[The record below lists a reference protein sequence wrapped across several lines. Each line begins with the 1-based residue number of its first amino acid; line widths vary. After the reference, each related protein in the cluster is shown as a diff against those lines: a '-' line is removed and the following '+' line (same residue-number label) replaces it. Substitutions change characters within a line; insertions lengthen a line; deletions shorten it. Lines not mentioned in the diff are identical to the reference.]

1 MADAKRNANECAPWK
16 IAIAKESAVRN
27 VTRISYWI
35 STTLITVE
43 TLVGGFAD
51 VTHGRTIL
59 VSGPLVTD
67 VLSGLGYPA
76 YVLWIIGIWKILGAI
91 ALVIPGF
98 LRLKEWAY
106 AGIVFELSGA
116 AASLAACGHTVEL
129 IAPLFLLSLALASW
143 ALRPPSRTLG
153 KPLVVEQ

>member
-1 MADAKRNANECAPWK
+1 MLN
-16 IAIAKESAVRN
+16 I
-27 VTRISYWI
+27 TRIFYWTA
-35 STTLITVE
+35 TTLITLE
-43 TLVGGFAD
+43 TLVGGVAD
-51 VTHGRTIL
+51 VTHGRTVL
-59 VSGPLVTD
+59 VSGPFVTD
-67 VLSGLGYPA
+67 VLAGLGYPA

-91 ALVIPGF
+91 TLLVPGF

-106 AGIVFELSGA
+106 AGIVFALSGA
-116 AASLAACGHTVEL
+116 VASLAACGHTAEL

>member
-1 MADAKRNANECAPWK
+1 MKMLVHQEALMTLRRPE
-16 IAIAKESAVRN
+16 AKEGAMLN
-27 VTRISYWI
+27 ITRIFYWTA
-35 STTLITVE
+35 TTLITLE
-43 TLVGGFAD
+43 TLVGGVAD
-51 VTHGRTIL
+51 VTHGRTVL
-59 VSGPLVTD
+59 VSGPFVTD
-67 VLSGLGYPA
+67 VLASLGYPA

-91 ALVIPGF
+91 TLVVPGF

-116 AASLAACGHTVEL
+116 VASLAACGHTPEL

-153 KPLVVEQ
+153 KPVVVEQ

>member
-1 MADAKRNANECAPWK
+1 MRN
-16 IAIAKESAVRN
+16 I
-27 VTRISYWI
+27 TRICYWI
-35 STTLITVE
+35 TTTFIALE

-51 VTHGRTIL
+51 VTHGRTVL

-67 VLSGLGYPA
+67 VVTSLGYPA

-91 ALVIPGF
+91 AVMLPGF

-116 AASLAACGHTVEL
+116 VASLAASGRAADL
-129 IAPLFLLSLALASW
+129 IAPLFLLGIALASW
-143 ALRPPSRTLG
+143 ILRPANRTLG
-153 KPLVVEQ
+153 KPLIVQQ